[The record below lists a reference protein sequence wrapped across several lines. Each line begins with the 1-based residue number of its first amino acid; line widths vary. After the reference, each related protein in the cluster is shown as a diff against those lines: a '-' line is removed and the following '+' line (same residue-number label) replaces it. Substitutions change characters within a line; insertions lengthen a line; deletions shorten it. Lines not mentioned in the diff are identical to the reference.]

1 MFCDDLSQLVLD
13 VMAHRGL
20 DPHSCDVH
28 CGFDGGQG
36 MLKLAVTVTDR
47 LESKESGRSH
57 YSQVIVFLTA
67 QWGDMSLSADIQKH
81 SSSLSVLAENFR
93 KLAEIQM
100 F

>member
-47 LESKESGRSH
+47 LESEESGRSH

-67 QWGDMSLSADIQKH
+67 
-81 SSSLSVLAENFR
+81 
-93 KLAEIQM
+93 
-100 F
+100 